1 MKADK
6 QFDFYEFAG
15 IVMPGA
21 ILIAGLAQAVPNIGA
36 IIAVKDM
43 TLGTLGLFVILSY
56 AAGHLVQT
64 VGNALEGLY
73 WLFSG
78 IPTDWIRTGRG
89 HLLSQGQ
96 RTALEEQVPK
106 KLGLRAPF
114 AFKHLDKKEWFSIT
128 RQIYAAVAAANRANR
143 IDVFNGNY
151 GLNRGLAASLLLVA
165 AVVIIQDH
173 HHWPYSCG
181 LALAALAGIYR
192 MQRFARHYARE
203 LFVQFLQLP
212 LNGTS
217 DTKSLIVDPS
227 TKE

>member
-6 QFDFYEFAG
+6 QLDFYEFAG
-15 IVMPGA
+15 IVMPGS
-21 ILIAGLAQAVPNIGA
+21 ILIAGLAQAVPDIGA

-43 TLGTLGLFVILSY
+43 TLGTLGLFVILAY

-64 VGNALEGLY
+64 VGNAIENLY
-73 WLFSG
+73 WLYPG
-78 IPTDWIRTGRG
+78 IPSDWVRTGRG

-96 RTALEEQVPK
+96 RAALEEQIPK
-106 KLGLRAPF
+106 KLGLRPPF
-114 AFKHLDKKEWFSIT
+114 AFNRLDKKEWFSTT

-165 AVVIIQDH
+165 AVVAMNDH
-173 HHWPYSCG
+173 GHWLYSCG
-181 LALAALAGIYR
+181 LVVAAAAGIYR

-212 LNGTS
+212 MPS
-217 DTKSLIVDPS
+217 DALEGKSLIVDPHM
-227 TKE
+227 